1 MELPCRIKEA
11 CSYTLTVDGWDVET
25 RPFRKEISNP
35 VGKISLTMHREDN
48 RLIIRREIELQKSII
63 EPNEYHA
70 FRSLVLLWKNDA
82 FRTLILKKK

>member
-1 MELPCRIKEA
+1 
-11 CSYTLTVDGWDVET
+11 
-25 RPFRKEISNP
+25 
-35 VGKISLTMHREDN
+35 MHREDS
-48 RLIIRREIELQKSII
+48 RLIIRREIELQKTMI